1 MAAARHSPSWATA
14 ALQASRSP
22 LIYSVAFLCLL
33 SFLLCCFFFLLCNAR
48 VEKRSRGFH
57 VNPEEEPSN
66 PLHQLDCQG
75 GFHLKPRGRTQAS
88 LDCRAIAHLVWHGG
102 VPLETPRKNPTATP
116 GSGFSLRFLRLP
128 LMRNHLLTTLSQ
140 FPHTEGDKCN
150 VLEI

>member
-22 LIYSVAFLCLL
+22 FISSVAFLCFL

-102 VPLETPRKNPTATP
+102 GPGTPTTSATATP
-116 GSGFSLRFLRLP
+116 GSGFLWFCLVSTQILTLRMRAPTSDTAFKALRP
-128 LMRNHLLTTLSQ
+128 V
-140 FPHTEGDKCN
+140 P
-150 VLEI
+150 V

>member
-1 MAAARHSPSWATA
+1 MA
-14 ALQASRSP
+14 P
-22 LIYSVAFLCLL
+22 LNHNGRWLICLIRWEVFAQTCEWDGNL
-33 SFLLCCFFFLLCNAR
+33 WFTHTMDKGFIVRVFFLLCNAR

-102 VPLETPRKNPTATP
+102 VSRNPNDERHGDTRL
-116 GSGFSLRFLRLP
+116 GLFFLFSQVSWKIL
-128 LMRNHLLTTLSQ
+128 
-140 FPHTEGDKCN
+140 
-150 VLEI
+150 V